1 MYATLKSFLR
11 ESRAIKP
18 NPRRV
23 NPFKEFSVKEDMGY
37 IIVTFTESKN
47 IVTFDRKLNC
57 INISNSTVVER
68 WSLAGDI
75 QRIIEDLPRAFYELE
90 ISTKRFKIASV
101 LLEEYLNSV
110 YKERDERRKEELYL
124 EYKNFRE
131 NAYRNAKYIYN
142 KNNNPLIKT
151 LLNLNK

>member
-37 IIVTFTESKN
+37 IIITFTESKN

-75 QRIIEDLPRAFYELE
+75 QRIMEDLPRAFYELE

-101 LLEEYLNSV
+101 LLEECLNRV
-110 YKERDERRKEELYL
+110 YEEKDERRKEELYL
-124 EYKNFRE
+124 AYKDYRENDYKN
-131 NAYRNAKYIYN
+131 AKCMYK
-142 KNNNPLIKT
+142 KNNNPLVRT

>member
-18 NPRRV
+18 NPRRE

-75 QRIIEDLPRAFYELE
+75 QHIMEDLQSASYELE
-90 ISTKRFKIASV
+90 ISTKRFKLASL
-101 LLEEYLNSV
+101 LLEDYLNSV
-110 YKERDERRKEELYL
+110 YKEKDEKKKEELYL
-124 EYKNFRE
+124 AYKNFRE
-131 NAYRNAKYIYN
+131 NAYKNAKYICE
-142 KNNNPLIKT
+142 KNNNPLVRT

>member
-1 MYATLKSFLR
+1 MYKTLKSFLR

-18 NPRRV
+18 NPRRE

-75 QRIIEDLPRAFYELE
+75 QRIMEDLPSTLYELE

-131 NAYRNAKYIYN
+131 NAYKNAKYIYN
-142 KNNNPLIKT
+142 KNNNPLVKT

>member
-1 MYATLKSFLR
+1 MYKTLKSFLR

-18 NPRRV
+18 NPRRE

-68 WSLAGDI
+68 WTLAGAIQHIMEDI
-75 QRIIEDLPRAFYELE
+75 PSAFYELE
-90 ISTKRFKIASV
+90 ISTKRFKLASL
-101 LLEEYLNSV
+101 LLEDYLNSV
-110 YKERDERRKEELYL
+110 YKEKDERRKEELYL
-124 EYKNFRE
+124 AYKDFRE
-131 NAYRNAKYIYN
+131 NAYKNAKYVYN
-142 KNNNPLIKT
+142 KNNNPLVKT

>member
-18 NPRRV
+18 NPRRE

-57 INISNSTVVER
+57 INISDSTVVER
-68 WSLAGDI
+68 WTLAGAIQHIMEDI
-75 QRIIEDLPRAFYELE
+75 PSAIYELE
-90 ISTKRFKIASV
+90 ISTKRFKLASL

-131 NAYRNAKYIYN
+131 NAYKNAKYVYN
-142 KNNNPLIKT
+142 KSNNPLIKS

>member
-18 NPRRV
+18 NPRRE

-57 INISNSTVVER
+57 INISDSTVVER
-68 WSLAGDI
+68 WTLAGAI
-75 QRIIEDLPRAFYELE
+75 QHIMEDLPSALYELE
-90 ISTKRFKIASV
+90 ISTKRFKLASI
-101 LLEEYLNSV
+101 LLEDYLNSV
-110 YKERDERRKEELYL
+110 YKEKEKKEELYL

-131 NAYRNAKYIYN
+131 NAYKNAKYVYN
-142 KNNNPLIKT
+142 KSNNPLVKT

>member
-1 MYATLKSFLR
+1 MYKTLKSFLR

-18 NPRRV
+18 NPRRE

-75 QRIIEDLPRAFYELE
+75 QHIMEDLPKVFYKLE
-90 ISTKRFKIASV
+90 MATKRFKLASL
-101 LLEEYLNSV
+101 LLEDYLNSV
-110 YKERDERRKEELYL
+110 YKERDEKKKEELYL
-124 EYKNFRE
+124 AYKNFRE
-131 NAYRNAKYIYN
+131 NAYKNAKYVYN
-142 KNNNPLIKT
+142 KSNNPLVKT

>member
-23 NPFKEFSVKEDMGY
+23 NPFKDLSVKEDMGY

-75 QRIIEDLPRAFYELE
+75 QRIMEDLPRAFYELE
-90 ISTKRFKIASV
+90 ISTKCFKIASV
-101 LLEEYLNSV
+101 LLEECLNKV
-110 YKERDERRKEELYL
+110 YEEKDERRKEELYL
-124 EYKNFRE
+124 AYKDYRE
-131 NAYRNAKYIYN
+131 NDYKNAKYIYN
-142 KNNNPLIKT
+142 KNNNPLVKT

>member
-1 MYATLKSFLR
+1 M
-11 ESRAIKP
+11 
-18 NPRRV
+18 
-23 NPFKEFSVKEDMGY
+23 
-37 IIVTFTESKN
+37 
-47 IVTFDRKLNC
+47 
-57 INISNSTVVER
+57 
-68 WSLAGDI
+68 
-75 QRIIEDLPRAFYELE
+75 EDLPRAFYELE

-131 NAYRNAKYIYN
+131 NAYKNAKYVYN
-142 KNNNPLIKT
+142 KSNNPLVKT

>member
-1 MYATLKSFLR
+1 MYKTLKSFLR

-75 QRIIEDLPRAFYELE
+75 QRIMEDLPSTLCKLE
-90 ISTKRFKIASV
+90 ISTKRFKLASL
-101 LLEEYLNSV
+101 LLEDYLNSV
-110 YKERDERRKEELYL
+110 YKERDEKKKEELYL
-124 EYKNFRE
+124 AYKNFRE
-131 NAYRNAKYIYN
+131 NAYKNAKYVYK
-142 KNNNPLIKT
+142 KNNNPLVKT

>member
-1 MYATLKSFLR
+1 MYKTLKSFLR

-18 NPRRV
+18 NPRRE

-75 QRIIEDLPRAFYELE
+75 QHIMEDLPNALYELE
-90 ISTKRFKIASV
+90 ISTKRFKLASL
-101 LLEEYLNSV
+101 LLEDYLNSV
-110 YKERDERRKEELYL
+110 YKEKDERRKEELYL
-124 EYKNFRE
+124 AYKYYRENDYKN
-131 NAYRNAKYIYN
+131 AKCIYN
-142 KNNNPLIKT
+142 KNNNPLVKT

>member
-1 MYATLKSFLR
+1 MYKTLKSFLR

-57 INISNSTVVER
+57 INISDSTVVER
-68 WSLAGDI
+68 WTLAGAI
-75 QRIIEDLPRAFYELE
+75 QRIMEDLPSALYELE
-90 ISTKRFKIASV
+90 ISTKRLKLASI
-101 LLEEYLNSV
+101 LLEDYLNSV
-110 YKERDERRKEELYL
+110 YKEKDEKKKEELYL
-124 EYKNFRE
+124 AYKNFRE
-131 NAYRNAKYIYN
+131 NAYKNAKYVYN
-142 KNNNPLIKT
+142 KNNNPLVKT

>member
-1 MYATLKSFLR
+1 MYKTLKSFLR

-68 WSLAGDI
+68 WTLAGAIQHIMEDI
-75 QRIIEDLPRAFYELE
+75 PSALYELE
-90 ISTKRFKIASV
+90 ISTKRFKLASI
-101 LLEEYLNSV
+101 LLEDYLNSV
-110 YKERDERRKEELYL
+110 YKERNEKKKEELYL
-124 EYKNFRE
+124 AYKDFRE
-131 NAYRNAKYIYN
+131 NAYKNAKYVYN
-142 KNNNPLIKT
+142 KNNNPLVKT

>member
-1 MYATLKSFLR
+1 MYKTLKSFLR

-18 NPRRV
+18 NPRRE

-37 IIVTFTESKN
+37 IIITFTESKN

-75 QRIIEDLPRAFYELE
+75 QHIMEDLQSAFCELE
-90 ISTKRFKIASV
+90 ISTKRFKLASL
-101 LLEEYLNSV
+101 LLEDYLNSV
-110 YKERDERRKEELYL
+110 YKERDEKKKEELYL
-124 EYKNFRE
+124 AYKNFRE
-131 NAYRNAKYIYN
+131 NAYKNAKYVYN
-142 KNNNPLIKT
+142 KSNNPLVIT

>member
-18 NPRRV
+18 NPRRE

-75 QRIIEDLPRAFYELE
+75 QSIMEDLQSASYELE
-90 ISTKRFKIASV
+90 ISTKRFKLTSL
-101 LLEEYLNSV
+101 LLEDYLNSV
-110 YKERDERRKEELYL
+110 YKEKDEKKKEELYL
-124 EYKNFRE
+124 AYKDYRENDYKN
-131 NAYRNAKYIYN
+131 AKCMYN
-142 KNNNPLIKT
+142 KNNNPLIKA

>member
-23 NPFKEFSVKEDMGY
+23 NPFKEFLVKEDMGY

-75 QRIIEDLPRAFYELE
+75 QHILEDLPRAFYELE
-90 ISTKRFKIASV
+90 ISTKCFKIASS
-101 LLEEYLNSV
+101 LLEECLNKV
-110 YKERDERRKEELYL
+110 YEEKDERRKEELYL
-124 EYKNFRE
+124 AYKDYRE

>member
-57 INISNSTVVER
+57 INISNSMVVE
-68 WSLAGDI
+68 
-75 QRIIEDLPRAFYELE
+75 
-90 ISTKRFKIASV
+90 
-101 LLEEYLNSV
+101 
-110 YKERDERRKEELYL
+110 
-124 EYKNFRE
+124 
-131 NAYRNAKYIYN
+131 
-142 KNNNPLIKT
+142 
-151 LLNLNK
+151 